1 MTFKISPVRLRR
13 KSARTSIIFCV
24 LVNTERPSW
33 TQCPWWSFLFGHP
46 RKEKRM
52 AKEIVDAI
60 SMKRALM
67 RMTYEII
74 ERNKGTENLVLV
86 GIKTRGL
93 YLAQR
98 IAKNLKNLEDVD
110 IPVGAIDVSQY
121 RDDLPEAEK
130 EKMIHSQQLDFDI
143 TNKNVILV
151 DDVLFTGRTIRAALD
166 AIMDQGRPAK
176 INLAV
181 LIDRGH
187 RELPVRP
194 DFIGKNIPTALNEE
208 VKVSMTEVDD
218 KDGIDIIND

>member
-1 MTFKISPVRLRR
+1 
-13 KSARTSIIFCV
+13 
-24 LVNTERPSW
+24 
-33 TQCPWWSFLFGHP
+33 
-46 RKEKRM
+46 M

-74 ERNKGTENLVLV
+74 ERNKGTENLVLI

-110 IPVGAIDVSQY
+110 VPVGAIDVSQY
-121 RDDLPEAEK
+121 RDDLPESEK
-130 EKMIHSQQLDFDI
+130 EKMIHGQQLDFDV
-143 TNKNVILV
+143 TDKNVVVV

-187 RELPVRP
+187 RELPIRA
-194 DFIGKNIPTALNEE
+194 DFVGKNIPTSADEQVAVNVVE
-208 VKVSMTEVDD
+208 
-218 KDGIDIIND
+218 KDGKDSVELKALPK